1 MDYTSTPLVATF
13 VVGTNRTEISIP
25 ITEDEIIETE
35 EEFELIF
42 TIPLSIS
49 DVIIAGTNMTAT
61 GVIIDSTGEW
71 V

>member
-1 MDYTSTPLVATF
+1 MDYTSTPLLVTF
-13 VVGTNRTEISIP
+13 SVGTTRIEISVP
-25 ITEDEIIETE
+25 ITEDDIIEPLE
-35 EEFELIF
+35 ELELIF

-49 DVIIAGTNMTAT
+49 DVIIAGTEMTAT

>member
-1 MDYTSTPLVATF
+1 MDYTSTPLLATF
-13 VVGTNRTEISIP
+13 SVETTGIEISIP
-25 ITEDEIIETE
+25 ITEDDIIEPLE
-35 EEFELIF
+35 EIELIF

-49 DVIIAGTNMTAT
+49 NVIVAGTEMTAT